1 MSQRI
6 NYAQAV
12 ATLDYAALNQ
22 KLEFLSQTNPPGSQN
37 TALAMLEPL
46 REKLLALHRNGW
58 SSQQL
63 AEELKTAGV
72 PATVARVRECLRHW
86 LNDDKTTPRPSK
98 INPTKR
104 AKKMPSAHP
113 TSRNPSPT
121 SEPSSNFRLRES

>member
-6 NYAQAV
+6 NYAQAT

-22 KLEFLSQTNPPGSQN
+22 KLERLSQTKPPGSQN
-37 TALAMLEPL
+37 NALAMLEPL
-46 REKLLALHRNGW
+46 REKLLALHRSGW

-63 AEELKTAGV
+63 AGELKLAGV

-86 LNDDKTTPRPSK
+86 LNDDKTTPRPRK
-98 INPTKR
+98 INLPPR
-104 AKKMPSAHP
+104 AKKIPSLNR

-121 SEPSSNFRLRES
+121 GEPPSNFKLRES

>member
-6 NYAQAV
+6 NYAEAT

-22 KLEFLSQTNPPGSQN
+22 KLERLSQTNPPGSQN
-37 TALAMLEPL
+37 NALTMLEPL

-63 AEELKTAGV
+63 AVELKTAGV

-86 LNDDKTTPRPSK
+86 LNGSKTTPRQRK
-98 INPTKR
+98 INSAPR
-104 AKKMPSAHP
+104 AKKMPSANP
-113 TSRNPSPT
+113 TSRNLPPAG
-121 SEPSSNFRLRES
+121 EPPSNFRLREA

>member
-22 KLEFLSQTNPPGSQN
+22 KLETLSQTNPPGSQN

-63 AEELKTAGV
+63 AVELKTAGV

-86 LNDDKTTPRPSK
+86 LNDDKTMPQPRK
-98 INPTKR
+98 INPAKR
-104 AKKMPSAHP
+104 AKKMSSANP
-113 TSRNPSPT
+113 TRRNPSPT
-121 SEPSSNFRLRES
+121 GEPPSNFKLRES

>member
-22 KLEFLSQTNPPGSQN
+22 KLERLSQTNPPGSQN
-37 TALAMLEPL
+37 NALAMLEPL
-46 REKLLALHRNGW
+46 REKLQALHRSGW

-63 AEELKTAGV
+63 AVELKTAGV

-86 LNDDKTTPRPSK
+86 LNDDKITPQMRK
-98 INPTKR
+98 INPAKR
-104 AKKMPSAHP
+104 ANKISSVNR

-121 SEPSSNFRLRES
+121 GEPPANFKLRES